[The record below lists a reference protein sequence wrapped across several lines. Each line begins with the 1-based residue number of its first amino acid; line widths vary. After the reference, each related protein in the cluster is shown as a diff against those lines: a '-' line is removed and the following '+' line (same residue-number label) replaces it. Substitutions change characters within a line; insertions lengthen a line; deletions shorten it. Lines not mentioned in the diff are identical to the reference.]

1 MPSVASP
8 VCLVVTFKHARGG
21 RREGEGG
28 GWRVSKW
35 HLTKVSVHRDE
46 EEASEKKERSVWTD
60 EPNNINKAE
69 KSSTALSTFPTQ
81 VLGGSEGRHSK
92 IH

>member
-1 MPSVASP
+1 MPSVASS

-21 RREGEGG
+21 CEGEGG